1 MRDRMPEDNA
11 TLSNLPNA
19 PGSKIIRAGEESA
32 WRDGFRFLAE
42 IRALQAAERTKA
54 YAEGKAAG
62 SLEAS
67 KLVAETSVKVQKY
80 LASLDK
86 QVAQLAFDIVQRIL
100 SEFDDRE
107 LVARAA
113 RNALADFREAK
124 SVRIQV
130 HPSVEAHLR
139 RAVADLVD
147 AAGEDGFGV
156 LIETDTE
163 IGERI
168 CVLSTEFAVVE
179 ATIETQLA
187 AIAQAMGL
195 SPAKAAE

>member
-1 MRDRMPEDNA
+1 MPEQTAAAQSD
-11 TLSNLPNA
+11 LPKA
-19 PGSKIIRAGEESA
+19 PGVKVIRAAEEGA
-32 WRDGFRFLAE
+32 WRDGFRFLTE
-42 IRALQAAERTKA
+42 IRSLQAAERAKA

-62 SLEAS
+62 NLEAS
-67 KLVAETSVKVQKY
+67 KLVAETSAKVQGY

-86 QVAQLAFDIVQRIL
+86 QVAQLAFDIVRRIM

-124 SVRIQV
+124 SVTIKV
-130 HPSVEAHLR
+130 HPSAESHVR
-139 RAVADLVD
+139 RAIADLVGSS
-147 AAGEDGFGV
+147 GEEGLAV
-156 LIETDTE
+156 SVETDTE

-179 ATIETQLA
+179 ATVETQLA

-195 SPAKAAE
+195 PVAKAAQ

>member
-1 MRDRMPEDNA
+1 MPEDTA
-11 TLSNLPNA
+11 AALDGLPKA
-19 PGSKIIRAGEESA
+19 PGVKIIRAADESA
-32 WRDGFRFLAE
+32 WRDGFRFLTE
-42 IRALQAAERTKA
+42 VRTLQAAERAKA

-62 SLEAS
+62 DLEAS
-67 KLVAETSVKVQKY
+67 KLVAETSAKVQKY
-80 LASLDK
+80 IASVDK
-86 QVAQLAFDIVQRIL
+86 QVAQLAFDIVRRIF

-124 SVRIQV
+124 AVTVKV
-130 HPSVEAHLR
+130 HPSVENHVR
-139 RAVADLVD
+139 RAM
-147 AAGEDGFGV
+147 AGFVNSGGEEGFAV
-156 LIETDTE
+156 SIETDTE

-179 ATIETQLA
+179 ATVETQLA

-195 SPAKAAE
+195 TPTKAAR

>member
-1 MRDRMPEDNA
+1 MPEETAAAQSD
-11 TLSNLPNA
+11 LPKA
-19 PGSKIIRAGEESA
+19 PGVKIIRAGEEAA

-42 IRALQAAERTKA
+42 VRTLQAAERAKA

-62 SLEAS
+62 NLEAG
-67 KLVAETSVKVQKY
+67 KLVAETSAKVQKY
-80 LASLDK
+80 MASLDK
-86 QVAQLAFDIVQRIL
+86 EVAQLAFDIVRRIL

-124 SVRIQV
+124 SVTVKV
-130 HPSVEAHLR
+130 HPSAEIHVR
-139 RAVADLVD
+139 RAITDLIGSG
-147 AAGEDGFGV
+147 GEEGFAV
-156 LIETDTE
+156 SIETDTD

-179 ATIETQLA
+179 ATVETQLA

-195 SPAKAAE
+195 APAKAAQ